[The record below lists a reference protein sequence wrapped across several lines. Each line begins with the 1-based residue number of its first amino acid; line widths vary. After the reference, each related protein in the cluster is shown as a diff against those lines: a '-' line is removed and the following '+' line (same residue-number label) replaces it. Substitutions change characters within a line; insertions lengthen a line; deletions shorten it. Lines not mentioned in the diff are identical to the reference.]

1 MANFREMA
9 GATVLSAVIRFK
21 SDDELWEMRYKSDFR
36 IQHGQSGR
44 NETTDL
50 EIVENEL
57 RRRGLLVEES

>member
-21 SDDELWEMRYKSDFR
+21 SDDELWEMRYKAGFR
-36 IQHGQSGR
+36 IQHGQDR

-50 EIVENEL
+50 AIVENEL
-57 RRRGLLVEES
+57 RRRGLLTEEK